1 MPSLEA
7 FAGQSSNKVVF
18 TAEDTAGLIGVSDTA
33 FARTTKAVTL
43 SPTKISP
50 GGALTVTVAGF
61 TADSGEV
68 SAYNAEFTVTM
79 GTTNGG
85 SDITLTGTSVF
96 PIGADGS
103 GTGTVTVPP
112 KATLL
117 LLIVIALLV
126 FIIYTTTRSD
136 PSEIEKR
143 DSIRDLDKAILR
155 QETTLNDLSKDIQ
168 SFQDPLDKL
177 KRYLSGGTLAGK
189 FGEWSLEA
197 IMQDIFHSNQFE
209 KNAEVIKGSGKRVEF
224 VLKMPEGLLLPIDAK
239 FPSGLYDNYLY
250 AINQGDEKLVKKSID
265 DIRRHVLK
273 DAIDIKEKYI
283 QVGITIDLG
292 VMYIP
297 SEALMQLID
306 SIDNLREEIF
316 RDSRVLIMGPN
327 SLAAYLI
334 SVHMGFRTLALNS
347 RASETM
353 EEFGKLKKEFEKFG
367 SSTDDLLKKA
377 DAMLKAVNEH
387 ATRER
392 QMHKAIKNMDQLDS

>member
-1 MPSLEA
+1 MNLW
-7 FAGQSSNKVVF
+7 
-18 TAEDTAGLIGVSDTA
+18 LVS
-33 FARTTKAVTL
+33 F
-43 SPTKISP
+43 
-50 GGALTVTVAGF
+50 
-61 TADSGEV
+61 
-68 SAYNAEFTVTM
+68 
-79 GTTNGG
+79 
-85 SDITLTGTSVF
+85 
-96 PIGADGS
+96 
-103 GTGTVTVPP
+103 
-112 KATLL
+112 L
-117 LLIVIALLV
+117 LLIVIVLLA
-126 FIIYTTTRSD
+126 FIIFTTIRSD
-136 PSEIEKR
+136 PSEVEKR

-155 QETTLNDLSKDIQ
+155 QETTLNHLSKDIQ

-250 AINQGDEKLVKKSID
+250 AINQGDEKIVKKSID

-283 QVGITIDLG
+283 QVGVTIDLG